1 MYHCGADTTS
11 AGLWVHH
18 QLRHAEP
25 IFLPRRK
32 IQVTNYPLVSLA
44 ATGIMAGGQQ
54 VPGAPMRQ
62 LPQNLLTDRYHFI
75 EFRRHADEFTYLLL
89 LLRGQHHPPL
99 G

>member
-1 MYHCGADTTS
+1 M
-11 AGLWVHH
+11 HH

-32 IQVTNYPLVSLA
+32 IQITDDSVA
-44 ATGIMAGGQQ
+44 AAAGITAGGYQ
-54 VPGAPMRQ
+54 VPGAPMCQ
-62 LPQNLLTDRYHFI
+62 LPQNLLTDRCHFI

>member
-1 MYHCGADTTS
+1 M
-11 AGLWVHH
+11 HH

-32 IQVTNYPLVSLA
+32 IQITDDSVA
-44 ATGIMAGGQQ
+44 AAAGITAGGQQ
-54 VPGAPMRQ
+54 VPGAPMCQ
-62 LPQNLLTDRYHFI
+62 LPQNLLTDRCYFI